1 MAVSYKRLFKLLIDK
16 DMKRKDLKEKTGV
29 SYGTLAKM
37 ERGENVQMDV
47 LEKICLELKCQLSD
61 IAEIIHDK

>member
-1 MAVSYKRLFKLLIDK
+1 MSVSYKRLFKLLIDK

>member
-16 DMKRKDLKEKTGV
+16 DMKRTDLKEKTGV

-47 LEKICLELKCQLSD
+47 LVKICLELKCQLSD

>member
-37 ERGENVQMDV
+37 ERGEKK
-47 LEKICLELKCQLSD
+47 KIWGN
-61 IAEIIHDK
+61 